1 MRWCRSIAAQ
11 RYRRDRLSQLEREF
25 KGINTAPEIVY
36 CWMAQLAAICGESWE
51 DYSDSIITGTP
62 IKQALGEARRHQA
75 VLSWEGMLQGRL
87 STRWQKVQECH
98 ERGRRQETASFQK
111 RGGWSAQAVRLLCVF
126 NSDLW
131 HFRNAE
137 VHGNTLHEAQQK
149 LRAEVEDKVRRLYDR
164 HPILLA
170 RYPSVRS
177 IPLEVRLQKSTLVLQ
192 MWLKHVDQQE
202 KLTDVVRMKARM
214 QEGSILRFL
223 VPRSA
228 VRVGVKNGCGQN
240 NRLIRN
246 AASKLVRWARCFLRF
261 RSKVEL
267 PRAGIGDPG

>member
-1 MRWCRSIAAQ
+1 
-11 RYRRDRLSQLEREF
+11 
-25 KGINTAPEIVY
+25 
-36 CWMAQLAAICGESWE
+36 
-51 DYSDSIITGTP
+51 
-62 IKQALGEARRHQA
+62 
-75 VLSWEGMLQGRL
+75 
-87 STRWQKVQECH
+87 
-98 ERGRRQETASFQK
+98 
-111 RGGWSAQAVRLLCVF
+111 
-126 NSDLW
+126 
-131 HFRNAE
+131 
-137 VHGNTLHEAQQK
+137 
-149 LRAEVEDKVRRLYDR
+149 VEDKVRRLYDR